1 MAEVSA
7 GLIGKVEYRMKIFG
21 ETKEI
26 AEEKIKEIE
35 ESNPSIEDLLGA
47 KG

>member
-1 MAEVSA
+1 
-7 GLIGKVEYRMKIFG
+7 MKIFG

-35 ESNPSIEDLLGA
+35 ESNPNIDDLLGTRNE
-47 KG
+47 KTQE